1 MAKFSSRKECYI
13 HLDLDFNDSR
23 ASYKRAIDFVDA
35 NSIKYSLSSNVL
47 TDLGGREKKSV
58 PELFAND
65 YVWSESHPGRV
76 QTKPQQ
82 GTRIIFELDKDNSPL
97 ACENFMAICTG
108 EKGLS
113 KQSSLPLHYK
123 DTKIHRYH
131 KGLGIIQGGDI
142 QFGNGTGGESIWG
155 KKFKDDVKGLKGK
168 HDKKGVLSMGNGGKN
183 SNTSQFF
190 ICLKHTGAPVCDK
203 KHVVFGQLLH
213 GEDTLQLMQKMIDDE
228 EESGENVMDAEN
240 AYAYKDP
247 ALEEGP
253 PMRIVITGCGEWNPA
268 SDLVQGF
275 YDEADVFQPLSN
287 GEKEE

>member
-1 MAKFSSRKECYI
+1 MAKFSSRHKECLVY
-13 HLDLDFNDSR
+13 LDLDFNDAR
-23 ASYKRAIDFVDA
+23 ASYKRAVDFVDS

-47 TDLGGREKKSV
+47 SDLGGREKKSV
-58 PELFAND
+58 IELFRND

-82 GTRIIFELDKDNSPL
+82 CTRLVFTLDKESSPL
-97 ACENFMAICTG
+97 ACENFMALCSG

-123 DTKIHRYH
+123 GTKIHRYH

-168 HDKKGVLSMGNGGKN
+168 HDKLGVLSMGNGGKN

-190 ICLKHTGAPVCDK
+190 VCLKDTGAPVCDK

-213 GEDTLQLMQKMIDDE
+213 GEDTLQLMQKMMDDE
-228 EESGENVMDAEN
+228 EGGSTEEDEYN
-240 AYAYKDP
+240 YKD
-247 ALEEGP
+247 AFLEEGP
-253 PMRIVITGCGEWNPA
+253 PIRIVITGCGEWNPA
-268 SDLVQGF
+268 SDLIQGF
-275 YDEADVFQPLSN
+275 YDEADIFQPFAG
-287 GEKEE
+287 GEKED